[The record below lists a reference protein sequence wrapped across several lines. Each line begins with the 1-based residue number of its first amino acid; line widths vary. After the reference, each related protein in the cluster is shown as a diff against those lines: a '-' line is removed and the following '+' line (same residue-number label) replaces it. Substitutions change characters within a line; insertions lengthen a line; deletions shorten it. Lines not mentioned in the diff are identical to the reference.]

1 MDIESSPFGVW
12 LPYSAGVLR
21 KTRQTMAVDRKYDHL
36 LVKNGT
42 MFLLSNWTLCSLTEH
57 EFILLPGECMVLRL
71 FAERE
76 SLPPSP
82 SCLILG

>member
-1 MDIESSPFGVW
+1 
-12 LPYSAGVLR
+12 
-21 KTRQTMAVDRKYDHL
+21 MAVDRKYDHL

-57 EFILLPGECMVLRL
+57 EFILLPGECMGLRL

-76 SLPPSP
+76 ALPLHL
-82 SCLILG
+82 SCLVFGEFVTRSALFLAEV